1 MPALGP
7 GIGEEDVKA
16 ADGARAEQMLD
27 GVGALDAEEAQ
38 IGRRGA
44 LGFAAGVAR
53 SGEEALGADVIA
65 LRMLEGHG
73 DQE

>member
-53 SGEEALGADVIA
+53 SRCV
-65 LRMLEGHG
+65 
-73 DQE
+73 